1 MNQEIGEYKDQ
12 AMSFQDTIEEIEK
25 KEIYNERDSKKGLDI
40 AKEIKEL
47 KILIEKEKEE
57 CLKIAKEKID
67 VQYDPVIRFCEYNKY
82 RAEKILELY
91 KSKQGRKDL

>member
-1 MNQEIGEYKDQ
+1 MCQKIGKYKDE
-12 AMSFQDTIEEIEK
+12 AMSFQDMIEEIEE
-25 KEIYNERDSKKGLDI
+25 KETYNERDSKKGSDI

-47 KILIEKEKEE
+47 KILIEKEKKEF
-57 CLKIAKEKID
+57 LKTAKEKID

-82 RAEKILELY
+82 RAEKIVEFY